1 MEKNNLL
8 FIKLYVHNTHKTFKI
23 WCHYK
28 YMLLWEYLPRTCSTK
43 HFLGSAWLKKEK
55 KYKWEI
61 ERIEIRM
68 FDKIS
73 EKYNKNK
80 SIWF

>member
-1 MEKNNLL
+1 
-8 FIKLYVHNTHKTFKI
+8 
-23 WCHYK
+23 
-28 YMLLWEYLPRTCSTK
+28 MLLWEYLPRTCSTK

-73 EKYNKNK
+73 EKFNKNK